1 MKGESMARLFSTLL
15 MTLLATAVFAAEKP
29 RIEVPLGDS
38 PVRGPADAVVTMVEF
53 IDFQ

>member
-1 MKGESMARLFSTLL
+1 MARLFLTLL
-15 MTLLATAVFAAEKP
+15 MILLVSTAVAVEIP

-38 PVRGPADAVVTMVEF
+38 PVRGPADAAVTMIEF

>member
-1 MKGESMARLFSTLL
+1 MARLFLTLL
-15 MTLLATAVFAAEKP
+15 MILLVSIAVAGEKP

-38 PVRGPADAVVTMVEF
+38 PVRGPSDAAVTMVEF